1 MSKKLTPAGQRKCFK
16 AFAEQIDRG
25 VPITDEQLK
34 WLQRT
39 FLALSNP
46 DRDVTRVLG
55 LNYTAGHSA
64 QKEIAAQKI
73 DVLMHWIAGAIS
85 KDTAPYQDPRDSP
98 PPLTVSEAVS
108 EAAKI
113 AKSLFTQDT
122 NSSQYNEEYLRKCW
136 YDGEKHYR
144 QSAYRDAFDPGSY
157 YKFPVT
163 SST

>member
-1 MSKKLTPAGQRKCFK
+1 MSKQLTPAAQRKGFK
-16 AFAEQIDRG
+16 AFAEQIDQG

-46 DRDVTRVLG
+46 DRDVARVLG

-64 QKEIAAQKI
+64 QKEIAAQKM
-73 DVLMHWIAGAIS
+73 DMLMHWIAGAIS
-85 KDTAPYQDPRDSP
+85 TDTAPYQDPKDSP
-98 PPLTVSEAVS
+98 QPLTVTEAVA
-108 EAAKI
+108 EAAMI
-113 AKSLFTQDT
+113 AKSLFAQDP
-122 NSSQYNEEYLRKCW
+122 NSTQYNEEYLRKCW

-144 QSAYRDAFDPGSY
+144 QSPYRDAFDPQSY
-157 YKFPVT
+157 YKFPV

>member
-1 MSKKLTPAGQRKCFK
+1 MSKQLTPAAQRKGFK
-16 AFAEQIDRG
+16 AFAEQIDQG

-73 DVLMHWIAGAIS
+73 DFLMHWIAGATS
-85 KDTAPYQDPRDSP
+85 KDTAPYQDPKDSP
-98 PPLTVSEAVS
+98 QPLTVTEAVA

-113 AKSLFTQDT
+113 AKSLFAQDS

-144 QSAYRDAFDPGSY
+144 QSPYRDAFDPQSH
-157 YKFPVT
+157 YKFPVIT
-163 SST
+163 ST